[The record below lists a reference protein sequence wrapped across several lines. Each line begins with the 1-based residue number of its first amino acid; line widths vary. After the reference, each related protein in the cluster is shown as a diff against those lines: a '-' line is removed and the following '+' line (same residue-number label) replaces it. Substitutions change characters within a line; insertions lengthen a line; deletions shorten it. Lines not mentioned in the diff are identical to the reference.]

1 MIIVNL
7 MGGIGNQLFQ
17 YAAGR
22 SLAERHNAKL
32 YYAFLDDYRLAK
44 RIIRIDNFNII
55 GEPLPS
61 GVGLDYFPKKKLN
74 RAVHKLLGLNY
85 DGKIYREHLYF
96 EVDPIFFNLSSDTYL
111 YGFWQSYEYFSDIG
125 GIIRKE
131 FVLRNPS
138 AKYLKAVESIKLLSN
153 PVSIHVRRRDY
164 GKKESGFYLLPQD
177 YYQKACEYIGDKLS
191 SFDPVIFTDDEAW
204 VKNNFKIGKSLVFLG
219 DYRLEDFE
227 ELMLMSKCNHHII
240 ANSSFSWWGAWLNK
254 SEDKI
259 VLAPQVWYKL
269 QNPNFNLIPPGWVKI
284 Q

>member
-22 SLAERHNAKL
+22 ALAERHNAKL

>member
-111 YGFWQSYEYFSDIG
+111 YGFWQSYEYFSDIE

-191 SFDPVIFTDDEAW
+191 KFDPVIFTDDEAW

>member
-44 RIIRIDNFNII
+44 RTIRIDNFNII

-96 EVDPIFFNLSSDTYL
+96 EVDPKFFNLSSDTYL

-138 AKYLKAVESIKLLSN
+138 AKYLKAVESIKSLSN
-153 PVSIHVRRRDY
+153 PVSIHIRRRDY

-191 SFDPVIFTDDEAW
+191 KFDPVIFTDDEAW
-204 VKNNFKIGKSLVFLG
+204 VKNNFKIGKSLMFLG

-240 ANSSFSWWGAWLNK
+240 ANSSFSWWGAWLNQ